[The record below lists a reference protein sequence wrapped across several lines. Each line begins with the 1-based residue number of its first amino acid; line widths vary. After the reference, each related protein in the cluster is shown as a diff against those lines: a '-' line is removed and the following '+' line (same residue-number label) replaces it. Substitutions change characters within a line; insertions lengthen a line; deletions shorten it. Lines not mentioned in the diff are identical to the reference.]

1 MLERWQDEF
10 RWIIWQRGETYY
22 HEGAVRF
29 LRKNGHSYHAV
40 VEGTE
45 DYEVDIDL
53 LGRKLSC
60 TCPYA
65 RRGENCKHMAAVLM
79 DIEDRG
85 MEQDKKPS
93 FWPED
98 DYPLPPEEQF
108 ELEALVES
116 LSEQQLRD
124 FVLEAARK
132 HAEITWMLQLR
143 FGSGLSRGSVDRIA
157 QGIDEIVDRN
167 TDIEGHIDD
176 VYDMELTEEMCTFLD
191 DAVKPLVE
199 GKDYASALELLSELV
214 LRLDRLDMEDFR
226 DVLPD
231 VWSECEYYLEIMLTA
246 EPEVE
251 EQVFESLIRLFQKC
265 KYSMLEYVQEFL
277 AENFEERFC

>member
-22 HEGAVRF
+22 HEGAVRS

-93 FWPED
+93 FWPEE

-116 LSEQQLRD
+116 LSERQLRD

-143 FGSGLSRGSVDRIA
+143 FGSGLSRGSVDAIA
-157 QGIDEIVDRN
+157 RGIDEIVDRN
-167 TDIEGHIDD
+167 TDATGYISGEYGE
-176 VYDMELTEEMCTFLD
+176 ELLGEMFAFLD
-191 DAVKPLVE
+191 DIVKPLVE
-199 GKDYASALELLSELV
+199 EKDYASALELLCALV
-214 LRLDRLDMEDFR
+214 LRLDGQDLDDSD
-226 DVLPD
+226 DVLLD
-231 VWSECEYYLEIMLTA
+231 VWSECEYYLEIMLTT

>member
-22 HEGAVRF
+22 HEGAVRS

-93 FWPED
+93 FWPEE

-116 LSEQQLRD
+116 LSERQLRD

-143 FGSGLSRGSVDRIA
+143 FGSGLSRGSIDRMA
-157 QGIDEIVDRN
+157 QGIDEIIDRS
-167 TDIEGHIDD
+167 TDDC
-176 VYDMELTEEMCTFLD
+176 VYDMELTEEMCVFLD
-191 DAVKPLVE
+191 NSVKPLVE
-199 GKDYASALELLSELV
+199 EKDYASALELLSELV
-214 LRLDRLDMEDFR
+214 LRLDRLDIDDSD
-226 DVLPD
+226 DVLLD

-246 EPEVE
+246 GPEVE
-251 EQVFESLIRLFQKC
+251 EQVFESLLGLLRKC
-265 KYSMLEYVQEFL
+265 SYNMMEYVKDFMLEHVPG
-277 AENFEERFC
+277 EEKD

>member
-22 HEGAVRF
+22 HEGAVRS

-65 RRGENCKHMAAVLM
+65 RRGENCKHMATVLM

-93 FWPED
+93 FWPEE

-132 HAEITWMLQLR
+132 HKEITWMLQLR
-143 FGSGLSRGSVDRIA
+143 FGSGLSRGSVDAIA
-157 QGIDEIVDRN
+157 RGIDEILDRN
-167 TDIEGHIDD
+167 TDARSHIDCE
-176 VYDMELTEEMCTFLD
+176 YDMEMVEEMCTYLD
-191 DAVKPLVE
+191 NTVKPLVE
-199 GKDYASALELLSELV
+199 QKDYVSALELLSELA
-214 LRLDRLDMEDFR
+214 LRLDQLDTDDSD
-226 DVLPD
+226 DVLLD
-231 VWSECEYYLEIMLTA
+231 IWSECEYYLELMRTA
-246 EPEVE
+246 EPEAE
-251 EQVFESLIRLFQKC
+251 ELVYQSLLWLFREC
-265 KYSMLEYVQEFL
+265 NHAMLGYVQDFL